1 MRSFTPALLRNSLAA
16 LAALSIF
23 FHSVGLEAGR
33 PVEKDT
39 LATAVDLVNSMET
52 IGSLVSLA
60 EALANDSSGILRKS
74 LFEEGVDLAAPP
86 ARITFRGASLALDG
100 LDQTITVHDK
110 TGMPEISIA
119 SQRWRYGPKQDLH
132 WNFSKLRGMWEPF
145 WRFKKKGPMS
155 NVALEMLAWAIP
167 DARAAGKMSPAE
179 TREMLAGMLV
189 VATASLAAGKLAKP
203 AAAGTSRGDA
213 PAAPASAK

>member
-155 NVALEMLAWAIP
+155 NVALALLAWPLPDANAAAKRSAEQSHEML
-167 DARAAGKMSPAE
+167 G
-179 TREMLAGMLV
+179 GMLV
-189 VATASLAAGKLAKP
+189 VTTAALATGKLGK
-203 AAAGTSRGDA
+203 AATPTTRTD
-213 PAAPASAK
+213 